1 MYSVRCQSQ
10 RFLAATEVAAGRTYK
25 IKVLELAVLLLL
37 LGAALG
43 CRNDD
48 DDATVAATDEDVEVD
63 TGPEAVDELE
73 AKARLMLPGA

>member
-1 MYSVRCQSQ
+1 
-10 RFLAATEVAAGRTYK
+10 VAAGRTCK

-43 CRNDD
+43 RRNDD
-48 DDATVAATDEDVEVD
+48 DDATVAATDEDGEVD

-73 AKARLMLPGA
+73 AEARWVLPGA